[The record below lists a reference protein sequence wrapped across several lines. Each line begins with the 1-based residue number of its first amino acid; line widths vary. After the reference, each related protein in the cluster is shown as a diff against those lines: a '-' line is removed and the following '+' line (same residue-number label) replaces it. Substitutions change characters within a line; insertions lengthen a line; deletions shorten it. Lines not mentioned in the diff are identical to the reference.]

1 MAGFDSPIGKR
12 QIQSSMRELTVPDE
26 TVPPVPPMPQKQVRN
41 YEASA
46 PIFDDADM
54 RDFQSRMQQP
64 LPQQTPMKE
73 ISETEKQIMEARRL
87 KREGKERL
95 SEGARRRVEMLI
107 NMSRMTRDVVI
118 EGHLYRLQS
127 LPSIDLR
134 EVMINAAEYD
144 GTVQLIFE
152 TRKQILAESLIIIA
166 GVEFGQ
172 FLNSVDMQ
180 DRLDVIE
187 LLDHGLLV
195 RLYNEYNILAA
206 EVQDKYT
213 LKTEAEVKEVIE
225 DLKK

>member
-1 MAGFDSPIGKR
+1 
-12 QIQSSMRELTVPDE
+12 MRE
-26 TVPPVPPMPQKQVRN
+26 
-41 YEASA
+41 
-46 PIFDDADM
+46 
-54 RDFQSRMQQP
+54 
-64 LPQQTPMKE
+64 
-73 ISETEKQIMEARRL
+73 ISDTEKQIMEAKRL

-152 TRKQILAESLIIIA
+152 TRKQILARSLIIIA